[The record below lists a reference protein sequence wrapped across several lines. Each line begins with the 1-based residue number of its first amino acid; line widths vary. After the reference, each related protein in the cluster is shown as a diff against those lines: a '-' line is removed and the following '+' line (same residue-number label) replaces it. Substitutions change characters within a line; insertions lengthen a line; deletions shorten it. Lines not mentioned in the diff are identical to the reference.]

1 MLYLLCVT
9 HENHQSL
16 DKGFEVGRNFRDI
29 SKASDKVWHKD
40 LIFKLK
46 QNGVV
51 GDLLNSLTDT
61 LKERK
66 QRVVLN
72 GEHSRW
78 SSISTRAPKWSILV
92 ILPFLIYINDL
103 SENLSSNTN
112 LFADDTSLFRSCMI
126 EPNLELT

>member
-78 SSISTRAPKWSILV
+78 SSISTRAPQWSILV

-103 SENLSSNTN
+103 S
-112 LFADDTSLFRSCMI
+112 
-126 EPNLELT
+126 

>member
-9 HENHQSL
+9 YENHQSL
-16 DKGFEVGRNFRDI
+16 DKGFEVGRIFLDI
-29 SKASDKVWHKD
+29 SKASVKVWHKD

-51 GDLLNSLTDT
+51 CDLLNSLTDT

-72 GEHSRW
+72 GEHSKW
-78 SSISTRAPKWSILV
+78 SSISTRAPQWSIPV

-112 LFADDTSLFRSCMI
+112 LFADDTLLFRLCMI

>member
-1 MLYLLCVT
+1 M
-9 HENHQSL
+9 
-16 DKGFEVGRNFRDI
+16 
-29 SKASDKVWHKD
+29 
-40 LIFKLK
+40 
-46 QNGVV
+46 V
-51 GDLLNSLTDT
+51 GDLLNSLADT

-72 GEHSRW
+72 GEHSKW
-78 SSISTRAPKWSILV
+78 SSISTRAPQWSIPV

-112 LFADDTSLFRSCMI
+112 LFADDTSLFRLYMI